1 MENLK
6 QIAMKAL
13 AANPVVLERIQS
25 APATGQYKAVGS
37 ALASAVAKRASVD
50 VNRATW
56 ALVNAANASSE
67 ANEEINV
74 DF

>member
-13 AANPVVLERIQS
+13 DANPVVLKRIQS

-56 ALVNAANASSE
+56 ALVNAAKASSE

>member
-1 MENLK
+1 
-6 QIAMKAL
+6 MKAL
-13 AANPVVLERIQS
+13 DANPNVLDRIQS
-25 APATGQYKAVGS
+25 APVTGQYKAVSS
-37 ALASAVAKRASVD
+37 ALASAVAKRAKVD

-56 ALVNAANASSE
+56 ALVNAANAYSE

>member
-1 MENLK
+1 
-6 QIAMKAL
+6 MKAL
-13 AANPVVLERIQS
+13 VANPVVLERIQS
-25 APATGQYKAVGS
+25 APATGQYKAVGL
-37 ALASAVAKRASVD
+37 ALANAVAKRASVD

-67 ANEEINV
+67 ASEEINV